1 MFSGYEQHDAQEF
14 LKALLEGIND
24 DLSRVVTKP
33 AYKELTADP
42 KKNIQDIVSEAI
54 KRDWLMNS
62 K

>member
-42 KKNIQDIVSEAI
+42 KKNIQDIVKDI
-54 KRDWLMNS
+54 LKRNLLINRF
-62 K
+62 